1 MTTTTDALDE
11 LRESGSGSEALRDKL
26 LATPVSDWRFTTE
39 ESQEILAAVWARPRL
54 EEQILGWQN
63 LNKLET
69 ALLRRLRS
77 LNRLQCATA
86 LFFCAT
92 YGILFA
98 IEGRTLH
105 ASLAAIWT
113 GLAALWAWR
122 SYVVDGQV
130 RHREDLERG
139 PK

>member
-1 MTTTTDALDE
+1 MAEPEQAIPASRKT
-11 LRESGSGSEALRDKL
+11 
-26 LATPVSDWRFTTE
+26 WRC
-39 ESQEILAAVWARPRL
+39 
-54 EEQILGWQN
+54 
-63 LNKLET
+63 
-69 ALLRRLRS
+69 RLRS

-130 RHREDLERG
+130 KRREDLEEGRA
-139 PK
+139 K